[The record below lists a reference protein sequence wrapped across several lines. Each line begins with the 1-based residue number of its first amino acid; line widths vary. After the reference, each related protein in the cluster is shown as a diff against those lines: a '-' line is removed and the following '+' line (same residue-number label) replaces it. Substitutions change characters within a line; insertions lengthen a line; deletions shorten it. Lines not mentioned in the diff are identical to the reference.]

1 MLWQLAQMLWVGGL
15 WLLHI
20 GVLPVLGLI
29 GLAPLL
35 IDELNGMLSALL
47 VGFAAACVTLQAL
60 VLVKAEGLESLWR
73 DIRGQLLL
81 MALYACAMFCVV
93 HVWLPEALRWQLFSY
108 LVLGFSGLV
117 LVIQPAPDERQGAR
131 STPVTLVLLEAVYV
145 RQLLV
150 DAEVLAIQQCHLADD
165 LYQVCLAD
173 LAQFCNG
180 GQTRFAVKDVDLDL
194 DQFVIAQCA
203 FQFG

>member
-1 MLWQLAQMLWVGGL
+1 MLWQLSQMLWVGGL

-35 IDELNGMLSALL
+35 IDEIDGLLSVLL

-81 MALYACAMFCVV
+81 MAL
-93 HVWLPEALRWQLFSY
+93 
-108 LVLGFSGLV
+108 
-117 LVIQPAPDERQGAR
+117 
-131 STPVTLVLLEAVYV
+131 
-145 RQLLV
+145 
-150 DAEVLAIQQCHLADD
+150 
-165 LYQVCLAD
+165 
-173 LAQFCNG
+173 
-180 GQTRFAVKDVDLDL
+180 
-194 DQFVIAQCA
+194 
-203 FQFG
+203 

>member
-1 MLWQLAQMLWVGGL
+1 MLWQLSQMLWVGGL

-35 IDELNGMLSALL
+35 IDEIDGLLSALL

-81 MALYACAMFCVV
+81 MALYACAMYYVV
-93 HVWLPEALRWQLFSY
+93 HAWLPEALRWQLFSY

-117 LVIQPAPDERQGAR
+117 LVVQPAPGWSGRAR
-131 STPVTLVLLEAVYV
+131 EA
-145 RQLLV
+145 RP
-150 DAEVLAIQQCHLADD
+150 
-165 LYQVCLAD
+165 
-173 LAQFCNG
+173 
-180 GQTRFAVKDVDLDL
+180 
-194 DQFVIAQCA
+194 
-203 FQFG
+203 

>member
-1 MLWQLAQMLWVGGL
+1 M
-15 WLLHI
+15 HI

-47 VGFAAACVTLQAL
+47 VGFSAACVTLQAL
-60 VLVKAEGLESLWR
+60 VLVKTEGLRSLWR

-93 HVWLPEALRWQLFSY
+93 HVWLPQALRWQLFSY

-117 LVIQPAPDERQGAR
+117 LVIQPAPGWSGGAR
-131 STPVTLVLLEAVYV
+131 EA
-145 RQLLV
+145 RP
-150 DAEVLAIQQCHLADD
+150 
-165 LYQVCLAD
+165 
-173 LAQFCNG
+173 
-180 GQTRFAVKDVDLDL
+180 
-194 DQFVIAQCA
+194 
-203 FQFG
+203 